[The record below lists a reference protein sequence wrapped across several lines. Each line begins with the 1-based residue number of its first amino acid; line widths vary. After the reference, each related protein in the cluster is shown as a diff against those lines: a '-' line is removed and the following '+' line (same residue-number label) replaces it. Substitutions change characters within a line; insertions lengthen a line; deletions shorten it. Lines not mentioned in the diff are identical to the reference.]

1 MEKSPVVMAEEG
13 EHSGA
18 KELAKPKIS
27 MSDLMFVIGVHTT
40 KSKKLTLVESGKN
53 REFSHNDRFQ
63 IEIVDLSRF
72 EVPKSSMDDVMITW
86 EVVYKKDWQ
95 NVATIVKAR
104 RSLDTNLRWLF
115 NDLPAPEDLIRSG
128 LTADVKVSLN
138 GDLLDKIS
146 LEIFTESDK
155 RYLSPDDTLRYLQ
168 CFFISKNYMYIQS
181 L

>member
-18 KELAKPKIS
+18 KELPKPKIS
-27 MSDLMFVIGVHTT
+27 MSDLTFVIGVYTT
-40 KSKKLTLVESGKN
+40 KSKKLTVVEFGAD
-53 REFSHNDRFQ
+53 REFNPNDRVK

-72 EVPKSSMDDVMITW
+72 ELPKSGMDDVMITW

-95 NVATIVKAR
+95 NIVTIVKGR

-115 NDLPAPEDLIRSG
+115 NDLLAPEDLIRRG
-128 LTADVKVSLN
+128 LTGDVKVSLN

-146 LEIFTESDK
+146 LEIFIESDQ
-155 RYLSPDDTLRYLQ
+155 RYFSPEDTLRYLQ
-168 CFFISKNYMYIQS
+168 CFFPSKN
-181 L
+181 